1 MFSTSCTVY
10 FKKAETKLVRY
21 RESQTLAG
29 QSKGAQRVGKQNHC
43 LVIADSEHSLGTGSL
58 SRQRAPWGAR
68 EGLPALLPLVP
79 LLPNSSA
86 KENRGYPGAQVPG
99 QLRHPDARHSPLTDV
114 RLGCSQFLRA
124 L

>member
-68 EGLPALLPLVP
+68 EGLPALLPTGP
-79 LLPNSSA
+79 TAAKLLCQG
-86 KENRGYPGAQVPG
+86 KPG
-99 QLRHPDARHSPLTDV
+99 LSWCT
-114 RLGCSQFLRA
+114 STRA
-124 L
+124 ASTP